1 MSNRII
7 FINLYHH
14 LRHNHHPPPHYHQI
28 YVRNHIVTMPIL
40 VPMCWKDFSPE
51 CGVLCALSK
60 RCQKSCIYHTNHNQN
75 VSLRFLFWMCC
86 GGIFKWFL
94 KLSAFI
100 GVKSHRLHLFGFFPL
115 WAFKCGLKLAAWI
128 NFKSHW
134 LHLYDLAP
142 LCALKCLLKSP
153 AWIHIGCVWFFSTM
167 YFQMCPQL
175 LTALTGHKKSIFTL
189 QADPEKSR
197 DFIFQNP
204 GILMNWKSRD
214 PGIPG
219 IPLGPGQHQCH
230 ASHSRSLLY
239 YQCNLSQWYS
249 IVYTMQPFCGF
260 FYSRKGLRKGR
271 FSPHPP

>member
-1 MSNRII
+1 
-7 FINLYHH
+7 
-14 LRHNHHPPPHYHQI
+14 
-28 YVRNHIVTMPIL
+28 MPIL
-40 VPMCWKDFSPE
+40 VPMCWKDFSSE

-100 GVKSHRLHLFGFFPL
+100 GVKSHRLHLFGFSPL

-128 NFKSHW
+128 NLKSHW
-134 LHLYDLAP
+134 LHLFDLAP

-175 LTALTGHKKSIFTL
+175 LTALTDHKKSIFTL

-204 GILMNWKSRD
+204 GILINWKSRD

-219 IPLGPGQHQCH
+219 IPLGPAPHMGQFQCE
-230 ASHSRSLLY
+230 
-239 YQCNLSQWYS
+239 
-249 IVYTMQPFCGF
+249 P
-260 FYSRKGLRKGR
+260 KKE
-271 FSPHPP
+271 